1 MFGIRLVCP
10 VDEFN
15 ASRHVGDDS
24 LTDPPTRPPR
34 KPAANRLA
42 CGWSLPTSSTSDS
55 GRSSLR
61 PGLRRHRRRPE
72 HRRGS
77 RLTTSTKQT
86 SKARDVF
93 SELACLVEALKAPAL
108 REQPWRLAERARG
121 EGLEPRGISGGV
133 PAAGGRRPRLPRR
146 RRPHPRSRFPS
157 RKSLE
162 DFDFDHQRFVK
173 REVIADLGTLGFV
186 VGKGN
191 VIFLG
196 PPAPVSPTSPPA
208 RASGPARQATGLRS
222 RQPLSGSPAS
232 PTPTRSA
239 VWATNLHGS
248 DGSR

>member
-61 PGLRRHRRRPE
+61 PGLRRHRRRPA

-93 SELACLVEALKAPAL
+93 YELACLVEALKAPAL

-162 DFDFDHQRFVK
+162 
-173 REVIADLGTLGFV
+173 
-186 VGKGN
+186 
-191 VIFLG
+191 
-196 PPAPVSPTSPPA
+196 
-208 RASGPARQATGLRS
+208 
-222 RQPLSGSPAS
+222 LSGVAVKKRCKVAVQEAADASERRLRFTPLPSAGGKEGSRWGGASVGSRHDCRCPAHPRVV
-232 PTPTRSA
+232 PTPP
-239 VWATNLHGS
+239 S
-248 DGSR
+248 DY